1 MIDYGGRLYDHFTK
15 GRHMNS
21 EKLIFWLEELSAKDG
36 LLVGNKCANLGE
48 MIQLG
53 MRVPPGFAISANAY
67 NRFAENTGANQE
79 ILDYIKNQGKIEGIE
94 KLDEASRTI
103 RSMIEDKEVPD
114 NLMSEIQ
121 SAYQTLCKKM
131 GTSDAPAAVRSS
143 GLAEDSAGASFA
155 GQFESYLNVKGEKEL
170 LEKVKTVW
178 SSAFTARAISYRI
191 RKGLAIEGDS
201 IGVAV
206 LAMVNA
212 RASGISFTVDPV
224 TGDPTK
230 IIIEANWG
238 LGEGVVS
245 GAESVDGFVVNKE
258 DLEVITSHTG
268 KKTRCVVNM
277 EQGAEWADV
286 PPKMQNIA
294 CISEEEIKE
303 IAKVAKSVEASL
315 NHPQDMEWAIDQNL
329 PFPES
334 VFFLQ
339 TRPAEAQVSEPK
351 STTDKMIDLITE
363 RFFRP

>member
-1 MIDYGGRLYDHFTK
+1 MK
-15 GRHMNS
+15 S
-21 EKLIFWLEELSAKDG
+21 EKFIYWLEEVGAKDG

-48 MIQLG
+48 MIHLG
-53 MRVPPGFAISANAY
+53 MRVPPGFAIGADCY
-67 NRFAENTGANQE
+67 IRFAEKSGTQQE
-79 ILDYIKNQGKIEGIE
+79 IIKYIESQGKIEGIE
-94 KLDEASRTI
+94 KLDEVSRII
-103 RSMIEDKEVPD
+103 RAMIEEKEIPD
-114 NLMSEIQ
+114 DLKGEIQ
-121 SAYQTLCKKM
+121 SAYQTLCEKM
-131 GTSDAPAAVRSS
+131 GTPDAPVAVRSS

-170 LEKVKTVW
+170 LEKVKIVW

-206 LAMVNA
+206 LAMVDA

-224 TGDPTK
+224 AGDPTK

-258 DLEVITSHTG
+258 DFEVITTHIG

-286 PPKMQNIA
+286 PSKMQNIA
-294 CISEEEIKE
+294 CISEDEIKE

-315 NHPQDMEWAIDQNL
+315 DYPQDMEWAIDQNL
-329 PFPES
+329 PYPES

>member
-1 MIDYGGRLYDHFTK
+1 VD
-15 GRHMNS
+15 S
-21 EKLIFWLEELSAKDG
+21 EKLIFWLEEVGAKDG

-48 MIQLG
+48 MIRLG
-53 MRVPPGFAISANAY
+53 MRVPPGFAISANCY
-67 NRFAENTGANQE
+67 NQFAEKTGTLKE
-79 ILDYIKNQGKIEGIE
+79 ILDYINSAGRIEGIE

-103 RSMIEDKEVPD
+103 RGMIEDEEIPD
-114 NLMSEIQ
+114 DLKAEIV
-121 SAYQTLCKKM
+121 SAYGTLCDKM
-131 GTSDAPAAVRSS
+131 GTRDAPVAVRSS
-143 GLAEDSAGASFA
+143 GLAEDSVGASFA

-170 LEKVKTVW
+170 LEKVKIVW

-206 LAMVNA
+206 LAMVDA

-224 TGDPTK
+224 SGDPKK

-258 DLEVITSHTG
+258 DLEVINTHIG
-268 KKTRCVVNM
+268 QKTRCVVNM

-286 PPKMQNIA
+286 PDHMQAIA
-294 CISEEEIKE
+294 CIGEEEIKE
-303 IAKVAKSVEASL
+303 IARVAKSVEKSL
-315 NHPQDMEWAIDQNL
+315 DCPQDMEWAIDQNL

-339 TRPAEAQVSEPK
+339 TRPATAQAKKPE
-351 STTDKMIDLITE
+351 STTDRMIDMIAKRL
-363 RFFRP
+363 FRP

>member
-1 MIDYGGRLYDHFTK
+1 MDA
-15 GRHMNS
+15 
-21 EKLIFWLEELSAKDG
+21 EKLIYWLDEIGATDG
-36 LLVGNKCANLGE
+36 SLVGNKCANLGE
-48 MIQLG
+48 MIRMG
-53 MRVPPGFAISANAY
+53 MRIPPGFAISASCY
-67 NRFAENTGANQE
+67 MRFVERTGARKK
-79 ILDYIKNQGKIEGIE
+79 IFDYVKNQGKIEGIE
-94 KLDEASRTI
+94 RLDEASRTI
-103 RSMIEDKEVPD
+103 RAIIEGE
-114 NLMSEIQ
+114 EIPEDIRDEIET
-121 SAYQTLCKKM
+121 AYGFLCDKM
-131 GTSDAPAAVRSS
+131 GTPNTPVAVRSS

-178 SSAFTARAISYRI
+178 SSAFTARAISYRA
-191 RKGLAIEGDS
+191 RKGLSLEDES

-206 LAMVNA
+206 LCMVNA

-224 TGDPTK
+224 TGDDSK

-245 GAESVDGFVVNKE
+245 GAESVDGFVLDKE
-258 DLEVITSHTG
+258 KLEVITSHVG

-286 PPKMQNIA
+286 PAHMQYVA

-303 IAKVAKSVEASL
+303 IARVSRSIEASL
-315 NHPQDMEWAIDQNL
+315 RSPQDMEWAIDQNL

-339 TRPAEAQVSEPK
+339 ARPAKVQVKEPK
-351 STTDKMIDLITE
+351 STTDQILDLLTK
-363 RFFRP
+363 RFT

>member
-1 MIDYGGRLYDHFTK
+1 MG
-15 GRHMNS
+15 S
-21 EKLIFWLEELSAKDG
+21 EKFIHWLEEVGGKDG
-36 LLVGNKCANLGE
+36 PLVGNKCANLGE

-53 MRVPPGFAISANAY
+53 MRVPPGFAISAHCY
-67 NRFAENTGANQE
+67 NQFVEKTGTVKE
-79 ILDYIKNQGKIEGIE
+79 ILGYINSTGIIEGIE
-94 KLDEASRTI
+94 KLDEASRMI
-103 RSMIEDKEVPD
+103 RAMIEHKEIPHD
-114 NLMSEIQ
+114 LKAEIV
-121 SAYQTLCKKM
+121 SAYKTLCDKM
-131 GTSDAPAAVRSS
+131 GTADAPVAVRSS

-170 LEKVKTVW
+170 LEKVKIVW

-224 TGDPTK
+224 TGDPKK

-258 DLEVITSHTG
+258 DLEVISTHVG

-286 PPKMQNIA
+286 PAHMQGIA
-294 CISEEEIKE
+294 CIGEEEIKE
-303 IAKVAKSVEASL
+303 IAQVAKSVEKSFDC
-315 NHPQDMEWAIDQNL
+315 PQDMEWAIDQNL

-334 VFFLQ
+334 LFFLQ
-339 TRPAEAQVSEPK
+339 TRPAMAQVKKPE
-351 STTDKMIDLITE
+351 STTDRMIDMIAK
-363 RFFRP
+363 RFYRP

>member
-1 MIDYGGRLYDHFTK
+1 MG
-15 GRHMNS
+15 S
-21 EKLIFWLEELSAKDG
+21 EKFIHWLEEVGAKDG

-53 MRVPPGFAISANAY
+53 MRVPPGFAISANGY
-67 NRFAENTGANQE
+67 NQFAENTGANQE
-79 ILDYIKNQGKIEGIE
+79 ILGYIKSQGKIEGIE
-94 KLDEASRTI
+94 KLDEASRMI
-103 RSMIEDKEVPD
+103 RAMIEHKEVPD
-114 NLMSEIQ
+114 DLKAEIV
-121 SAYQTLCKKM
+121 SAYKTLCDKM
-131 GTSDAPAAVRSS
+131 GTANAPVAVRSS

-170 LEKVKTVW
+170 LEKVKIVW
-178 SSAFTARAISYRI
+178 SSAFTARAISYRA

-224 TGDPTK
+224 TGDSTK

-258 DLEVITSHTG
+258 DLEVINTHIG
-268 KKTRCVVNM
+268 RKTKCVVNM

-286 PPKMQNIA
+286 PAHMQGIA
-294 CISEEEIKE
+294 CIGKEEIKE
-303 IAKVAKSVEASL
+303 ISQVAKSVEKSL
-315 NHPQDMEWAIDQNL
+315 GCPQDMEWAIDQNL
-329 PFPES
+329 SFPES

-339 TRPAEAQVSEPK
+339 TRPATAQGKEPE
-351 STTDKMIDLITE
+351 STTDKMIDLMAK